1 MRIIPAIDLLNGK
14 CVRLSKGDYHKQAI
28 YSEDPLS
35 VAQAF
40 QDNGIR
46 YLHLVDL
53 DGAKSG
59 SKIHLKTLET
69 ITSQTDLIVDYGGGI
84 RTRQDVEDVLN
95 AGAAQVTLG
104 SLAVQNK
111 EETLQILQQFGN
123 DKLILGADAENGFLK
138 SGGWTEKS
146 ELELI
151 SFIKN
156 FVKSGFKTVICTDIS
171 RDGMLA
177 GPSVKTYQD
186 ILKKVNLTLIASGG
200 VASIKDVT
208 ELQKTGCAGVI
219 IGKALYENKITFK
232 ELQPFL

>member
-1 MRIIPAIDLLNGK
+1 M
-14 CVRLSKGDYHKQAI
+14 
-28 YSEDPLS
+28 
-35 VAQAF
+35 
-40 QDNGIR
+40 
-46 YLHLVDL
+46 
-53 DGAKSG
+53 
-59 SKIHLKTLET
+59 
-69 ITSQTDLIVDYGGGI
+69 
-84 RTRQDVEDVLN
+84 
-95 AGAAQVTLG
+95 
-104 SLAVQNK
+104 
-111 EETLQILQQFGN
+111 QQFGK

-146 ELELI
+146 DLELI
-151 SFIKN
+151 SFIKKY
-156 FVKSGFKTVICTDIS
+156 VKSGFKTVICTDIT
-171 RDGMLA
+171 RDGMLT